1 MPSETLSAP
10 HQGGGLKALK
20 EQSDVSECKTPYRPY
35 MKAVDNAKKIVYII
49 RPDCKQWSC
58 KSCAE
63 RRRRVWVFHANYGG
77 DALLAQGRGLSF
89 VTLTSHRMVRSL
101 SRGIKVWRSAWPKLS
116 ARWRRAT
123 DNLQFLYVPEAGKI
137 GHFHVHLITTAM
149 LPESWYKDNAA
160 GTGLG
165 YIAHAVPIVSATECG
180 GYIGKYLGKALGVNG
195 WPKYWRRINSSR
207 AWPRPPEPKT
217 PYEWTMLGS
226 DKSRVIFLMEIDIE
240 EGFQVEHSLK
250 ELDWRQ

>member
-1 MPSETLSAP
+1 MPSKRQPASRQA
-10 HQGGGLKALK
+10 GGLKVLK
-20 EQSDVSECKTPYRPY
+20 EQSDVSECENPYRPY
-35 MKAVDNAKKIVYII
+35 MKAVDNDKKVIYVI

-123 DNLQFLYVPEAGKI
+123 DKLQYLYVPEAGRI
-137 GHFHVHLITTAM
+137 GHFHVHLITTAE
-149 LPESWYKDNAA
+149 LPSRWYKDNAA
-160 GTGLG
+160 STGLG
-165 YIAHAVPIVSATECG
+165 YQAKAVPIVSAIECG
-180 GYIGKYLGKALGVNG
+180 GYIGKYLGKALTVGNYPKYFRRVNSSRG
-195 WPKYWRRINSSR
+195 WPKP
-207 AWPRPPEPKT
+207 ADPQT
-217 PYEWTMLGS
+217 PYEWKMLGNNLQ
-226 DKSRVIFLMEIDIE
+226 KIIFLLEIDRE
-240 EGFQVEHSLK
+240 EGWEVEHSLK
-250 ELDWRQ
+250 ELDWRK